1 MYKNIILIFI
11 FIFSKISS
19 QKYNVELYNT
29 DNGLPQNSVKDII
42 KDKYG
47 FVWLTTENGIVRYDG
62 NQFQVYKNFPLN
74 SQRFTYFYGRPE
86 KDSIFTAGDYGRT
99 ILLHKKIPKVID
111 SVKRFPT
118 LISKDHINYLL
129 YCSNYSYTRYPGINF
144 YMNFRDG
151 RYYIKENDLTFNDF
165 RSKAEQHLKIKAIHK
180 NIPRIFTINDM
191 MFFINFITKKVEKIE
206 KGKITNSYNVSLLT
220 DINSKIFWSRINNQ
234 VFILN
239 KNTFYTCTYEKEQ
252 LTISKIV
259 QMDKVKDDNL
269 ISIYYDKWY
278 KKLYLGSSTEGLQI
292 INLHNFV
299 TVKGSP
305 SKSESVF
312 YSTLPYDRSSVI
324 NPYGEIYDRNGI
336 ISNKKFKNTVPF
348 FMAYDHYGNLMVRKD
363 DDLKIYR
370 KTTSYKDFTFVKK
383 FFLKDFFFDAKRYYA
398 LVAKRKND
406 DTPEFNGT
414 LDIYNDTSFSSDKKE
429 FLFDSEPTKF
439 IQLDQD
445 HILVGT
451 IKGLYDVHIKTNTI
465 HHIIANQEL
474 SIRNIIQSKDGN
486 VWVTTLGKGFYL
498 LRNNR
503 LIKMPYDPDGN
514 ISSSH
519 TILEDTK
526 GFFWI
531 PTNNGL
537 YRILENQLLKY
548 VQNKNTK
555 VNYYRFSKD
564 SGFNTNEFNGG
575 SNICGNRLDNG
586 DFVIPSLDGLVFFD
600 PLKIR
605 SYYPKNIYIER
616 ALIDNKEQYF
626 KNELHLEQKSNRID
640 LFIDVPYYANPDN
653 IVMEAKIMGL
663 QNAQWESVGKDRKFS
678 ISNLRYG
685 TYSFIVK
692 MLVSDDGKYIY
703 KKINII
709 IKPYFYQTIGFKI
722 LTILL
727 LLFLLY
733 LIVKW
738 RINFLQKKNL
748 ELEEIINV
756 RTQNLS
762 TTVEKLEATKIQL
775 HKEIEQQK
783 KLIGTI
789 THDITTPVKF
799 IAITAKE
806 MLKNK
811 EFNQQR
817 TEKILT
823 SIYKSSDQLYNF
835 TSTLKEYADIY
846 NHHRSDKTEVYSLY
860 TIIKEK
866 KVLFN
871 TIAESNNTSIII
883 NVDEKIKT
891 QISKNILAAII
902 HNLLDNAVKYTKN
915 GTITIDA
922 ETDEYGNIILTMSD
936 TGIGMDL
943 QKIEYYTRLQEN
955 IENEKLL
962 LQKYGMGLH
971 LVLQLLQMIESKII
985 FKRNDMGGTIC
996 QLILKNKK
1004 DD

>member
-1 MYKNIILIFI
+1 MHKNILLIFI
-11 FIFSKISS
+11 FIFFNVSS
-19 QKYNVELYNT
+19 QKYNIELYNT
-29 DNGLPQNSVKDII
+29 DSGLPQNSVKDII

-47 FVWLTTENGIVRYDG
+47 FIWLTTENGIVRYDG

-74 SQRFTYFYGRPE
+74 SQRFTYFYGHPE
-86 KDSIFTAGDYGRT
+86 KDSIFTACDYGRI
-99 ILLHKKIPKVID
+99 ILLHKKIPKVIN
-111 SVKRFPT
+111 SEKRFPT
-118 LISKDHINYLL
+118 LVSKEHVNYLL
-129 YCSNYSYTRYPGINF
+129 YCSNYSYTTYPGINF
-144 YMNFRDG
+144 YLNFKEG
-151 RYYIKENDLTFNDF
+151 RYYIKENTLTFSDN
-165 RSKAEQHLKIKAIHK
+165 RSKAEENLKIKAIYK
-180 NIPRIFTINDM
+180 NIPRIFIANEM
-191 MFFINFITKKVEKIE
+191 LFYINFTTKKVEKIE
-206 KGKITNSYNVSLLT
+206 KGKIVNSYNVPLLT
-220 DINSKIFWSRINNQ
+220 DSNSKLFWSRINNQ

-239 KNTFYTCTYEKEQ
+239 KNTFYMCTYEKEQ
-252 LTISKIV
+252 FSISKII
-259 QMDKVKDDNL
+259 QIDKIKNNNL

-278 KKLYLGSSTEGLQI
+278 QKFYLGSSTEGLQI
-292 INLHNFV
+292 IHLPSFV
-299 TVKGSP
+299 PVKNSQ
-305 SKSESVF
+305 SESVF
-312 YSTLPYDRSSVI
+312 YATLPLDSSSVI
-324 NPYGEIYDRNGI
+324 NPYGNVYTRNGVI
-336 ISNKKFKNTVPF
+336 GNKNFKNTVPF
-348 FMAYDHYGNLMVRKD
+348 FMAYDYYGNIIVRKD
-363 DDLKIYR
+363 DDLKIYQ
-370 KTTSYKDFTFVKK
+370 KTTLYNSFTSVKN
-383 FFLKDFFFDAKRYYA
+383 FFLKDFVFDTKRYYT
-398 LVAKRKND
+398 LVAKRKKD
-406 DTPEFNGT
+406 GTPEFNGV
-414 LDIYNDTSFSSDKKE
+414 LQIYNDTSFSSEKKE

-439 IQLDQD
+439 IKLDQD

-451 IKGLYDVHIKTNTI
+451 VKGLYNVHIKTNTVYNI
-465 HHIIANQEL
+465 PANQEL

-486 VWVTTLGKGFYL
+486 VWITTLGKGFYL
-498 LRNNR
+498 LKNNQ
-503 LIKMPYDPDGN
+503 LFKMPSDRDNN

-519 TILEDTK
+519 TILEDAK

-537 YRILENQLLKY
+537 YRVLERQLLKY
-548 VQNKNTK
+548 VQNKDVK
-555 VNYYRFSKD
+555 INYYRFSKD

-575 SNICGNRLDNG
+575 SNVCGNQLANG

-600 PLKIR
+600 PLKIK
-605 SYYPKNIYIER
+605 SYYPNHMYIER
-616 ALIDNKEQYF
+616 ALVDNKEQYF
-626 KNELHLEQKSNRID
+626 KNDLHVEQKSSRID

-653 IVMEAKIMGL
+653 IVIEAKIMGL
-663 QNAQWESVGKDRKFS
+663 ENAKWESVGKSRKFS
-678 ISNLRYG
+678 ISNLGYG
-685 TYSFIVK
+685 NYSFIVK

-709 IKPYFYQTIGFKI
+709 IKPYFYQTIGFKTLI
-722 LTILL
+722 VALL
-727 LLFLLY
+727 LLLLY

-738 RINFLQKKNL
+738 RINFLQRKNL
-748 ELEEIINV
+748 ELEEVINV
-756 RTQNLS
+756 RTKSLS

-799 IAITAKE
+799 IAITAEE
-806 MLKNK
+806 MLKSK

-817 TEKILT
+817 TEKVLA

-846 NHHRSDKTEVYSLY
+846 SHHRSDKTEIYSLY

-883 NVDEKIKT
+883 NVNEKIDT

-902 HNLLDNAVKYTKN
+902 HNLLDNAVKYTRN

-922 ETDEYGNIILTMSD
+922 KTDKYGNIIVVIDD
-936 TGIGMDL
+936 TGIGMDS

-985 FKRNDMGGTIC
+985 FKRNDSGGTIC